1 MYQQSPKGKKT
12 ASGEEN
18 LLNASLAS
26 SCYSVGQDFSTQENN
41 NYNLNDNQDITSEA
55 LQRNA
60 SWRAK
65 KAQNKPAS
73 SFIDKT
79 KYGVADP
86 DEASIEVR
94 TLTHDQTPDAW

>member
-1 MYQQSPKGKKT
+1 MYQKSSQGKT
-12 ASGEEN
+12 ATGEEN

-26 SCYSVGQDFSTQENN
+26 SYSVGQDFSVQENN
-41 NYNLNDNQDITSEA
+41 NYNLNENHEITSEA
-55 LQRNA
+55 LERNA
-60 SWRAK
+60 SWKAK

-86 DEASIEVR
+86 DEASSEIR
-94 TLTHDQTPDAW
+94 ALTHDETPDAQ

>member
-1 MYQQSPKGKKT
+1 MYQKSSQGKT
-12 ASGEEN
+12 ATGEEN

-26 SCYSVGQDFSTQENN
+26 SSYSVGQDFSTEENC
-41 NYNLNDNQDITSEA
+41 NYNLNDNHEITSEA
-55 LQRNA
+55 LERNA
-60 SWRAK
+60 SWKAK

-86 DEASIEVR
+86 DEASSEIR
-94 TLTHDQTPDAW
+94 ALTHDETPDAQ

>member
-1 MYQQSPKGKKT
+1 MYQKSSQGKT
-12 ASGEEN
+12 ATGEEN

-26 SCYSVGQDFSTQENN
+26 SYSVGQDFSVHENN
-41 NYNLNDNQDITSEA
+41 NNNLNDNHEITSEA
-55 LQRNA
+55 LERNA
-60 SWRAK
+60 SWQAK

-86 DEASIEVR
+86 DEASSEIR
-94 TLTHDQTPDAW
+94 ALTHDETPDAQ